1 MKYKA
6 KFDKYERLTD
16 DELLNK
22 LLIDRG
28 VENPSKLLNLNESV
42 IQDAKL
48 FKNMKEGLYLIDKYV
63 LNGGKVC
70 IIVDADS
77 DGYTSSAFTYLELNK
92 LNKNIDLKYI
102 MHDGKQHGIVMQE
115 LEEINYDF
123 DLLIVP
129 DAGSSDIEQ
138 CNKLKEM
145 GKEILILDHHK
156 YDNNIESAIL
166 INCQDNNY
174 TNNTL
179 SGVGVVYKFFNLYE
193 QLLGYQNYSDG
204 LLDLVAVGM
213 IGDSMDLR
221 NLETRYL
228 CLKGI
233 DLINSKQGNK
243 FIKAI
248 IEKQEGRIGETITI
262 KKIAWNIVPLINAVV
277 RVGTMEEKI
286 DVFKALIDS
295 NETREYQPRRKK
307 KTDEKPPI
315 EVQDLQTYMARV
327 CINIKARQDKMVTK
341 GFELIQNK
349 IKENHLDNNKVIIVD
364 GTEELEQTFTGYIAN
379 KIAGYYKRPALVC
392 RQKADGKIGGSGRNY
407 DLFALDN
414 FRQFLLDTNEFEKV
428 SGHSEAFGILFEAN
442 KLNKIKDMLNNELKN
457 VAIEDTYHI
466 DYAIPIGRLKPKHI
480 LQVGQW
486 ESMWGNQIEE
496 PTFAITDV
504 YVDLKDIQLLGEK
517 QNVLSITKTVG
528 SSQIKFIRL
537 QKAKDCYNK
546 ILGRENDKGLNKNK
560 RTSNKIGLDIIG
572 KFKINKYND
581 NEYPQIEIVD
591 FNILE
596 ERKIRF

>member
-1 MKYKA
+1 M
-6 KFDKYERLTD
+6 
-16 DELLNK
+16 
-22 LLIDRG
+22 
-28 VENPSKLLNLNESV
+28 S
-42 IQDAKL
+42 DA
-48 FKNMKEGLYLIDKYV
+48 
-63 LNGGKVC
+63 
-70 IIVDADS
+70 

-92 LNKNIDLKYI
+92 LNKDIDLKYI

-193 QLLGYQNYSDG
+193 QLLGYPNYSDG

-243 FIKAI
+243 FIRAI
-248 IEKQEGRIGETITI
+248 VERQEGRIGEIINI
-262 KKIAWNIVPLINAVV
+262 KKIGWNIVPLINAVV

-364 GTEELEQTFTGYIAN
+364 GTEELEQTFTGYVAN

-414 FRQFLLDTNEFEKV
+414 FRQFLLDTNEFDKV
-428 SGHSEAFGILFEAN
+428 SGHNSAFGILFEAN
-442 KLNKIKDMLNNELKN
+442 KLNKIKTILNDKLKD
-457 VAIEDTYHI
+457 VPIEDTYHV
-466 DYAIPIGRLKPKHI
+466 DYAIPIGRLRPKHI
-480 LQVGQW
+480 MQIGQW
-486 ESMWGNQIEE
+486 EDMWGNSIDE
-496 PTFAITDV
+496 PIFAITDV
-504 YVDLKDIQLLGEK
+504 YVDIKDIQLLGEK

-528 SSQIKFIRL
+528 SSQIKFIQL
-537 QKAKDCYNK
+537 QKAKDNYNK
-546 ILGRENDKGLNKNK
+546 IMGRESDKGLSRSK

-581 NEYPQIEIVD
+581 NEYPQIEIID
-591 FNILE
+591 FNVLK
-596 ERKIRF
+596 ERKITF